1 MPSSSK
7 RSAPAENASLPEV
20 TTTPLTAASAEV
32 CFTMSSSSVMVVSS
46 STFMERPGMSHV
58 TSAMPSAS
66 FSILKFLK
74 AMLLLPIRS
83 LRRVGKGALRVV
95 PTIYRLV
102 IWNGGHRGVYHR
114 ARIRA
119 THWLC
124 PPYES
129 NSFDDRR
136 RPHAAA
142 DAQRD
147 QRGRLVG
154 ALEFIEHGAEN
165 HRARCAERMAERDGA
180 AVDVDLGIVD
190 VERLDVTQHHRGE
203 GFVQFEQVDIRLLH
217 AGALEQF
224 FGDVDRTGQHH
235 RRLRADVG
243 KGADFCPRLQAV
255 LGTGLL
261 AAEQNRAGAVDNPG
275 GIAGMMHV
283 VDALDFRMRLD
294 RDRVETAHLPD
305 RHERRLQRGQRLHRR
320 R

>member
-1 MPSSSK
+1 MPSSSE

-20 TTTPLTAASAEV
+20 TMTPLTAASAEV
-32 CFTMSSSSVMVVSS
+32 CFTISSSSVMVVSS
-46 STFMERPGMSHV
+46 STFIERPGMSHD

-66 FSILKFLK
+66 VSILKFLK
-74 AMLLLPIRS
+74 AIFVAPSMPTANGRGGCLVGWA
-83 LRRVGKGALRVV
+83 RRALRAV
-95 PTIYRLV
+95 PTMLSRIV
-102 IWNGGHRGVYHR
+102 FGGY
-114 ARIRA
+114 AS
-119 THWLC
+119 LC
-124 PPYES
+124 PPYGS

-224 FGDVDRTGQHH
+224 FGDVDRTGQRH
-235 RRLRADVG
+235 RRLGADVG
-243 KGADFCPRLQAV
+243 KGADFCPRLQGV

-305 RHERRLQRGQRLHRR
+305 R
-320 R
+320 